1 MPREA
6 VARVIGL
13 LRAARE
19 GLYRRLHE
27 ERPGPEEERELVDR
41 AHDLLLLEEGLRR
54 YEDDLVAAADG
65 AGPGQGGTGA
75 DAPPPLPPAEAE
87 EWDHVG
93 EFTRLVRGGI
103 LNESRSGRE
112 IFVPEAVVRA
122 EGIEHGDLI
131 GARDRGVNERGA
143 PVYYFQVLERRGLA
157 DTSGRASFVAPL
169 EQHGG
174 AWGAYS
180 EEEETFVTVP
190 PQDVTSLDLAEGDLV
205 EIAYEAGDFSTARVA
220 WRYDPGEAFL
230 DVREPRTAPRRD
242 KRERPAKEAAADDR
256 LPLDGVNVLVV
267 GADAYKE
274 SFKRMFERLGASFTW
289 ESGFMVGRF
298 LEGKVKRADIV
309 VIVTEA
315 MKHKMPDVE
324 NICER
329 YGRPYVYAPSRGAT
343 GAVREVLRK
352 LEKDVDG

>member
-6 VARVIGL
+6 VAKIIKL
-13 LRAARE
+13 LREARA
-19 GLYRRLHE
+19 GVYRRLFE
-27 ERPGPEEERELVDR
+27 EGPGNQDERDLVDR
-41 AHDLLLLEEGLRR
+41 AHDLLLLEEGLRK
-54 YEDDLVAAADG
+54 YENDLAGVTDG
-65 AGPGQGGTGA
+65 TVRGPGRTGA
-75 DAPPPLPPAEAE
+75 APPSQPLPAETG

-103 LNESRSGRE
+103 LNESRGGRE

-131 GARDRGVNERGA
+131 GARDQGVNERGA
-143 PVYYFQVLERRGLA
+143 PIYYFQVLERRGLG

-169 EQHGG
+169 ERHGD
-174 AWGAYS
+174 AWGAYN

-190 PQDVTSLDLAEGDLV
+190 PQDVAGLDLTEGDLV
-205 EIAYEAGDFSTARVA
+205 EIAYEAGDLSTARVA

-230 DVREPRTAPRRD
+230 DVPERRSPPRRE
-242 KRERPAKEAAADDR
+242 KKERPAREAVSGDR

-324 NICER
+324 DICER

-352 LEKDVDG
+352 LEEE